1 MKRIAAFVAALCL
14 ALPAYAQ
21 QSSWLWWGATNP
33 VPVSAA
39 NPLPVTG
46 AGAPA
51 TSLTVGTTTIVGGT
65 TLGLLYDNAGVL
77 GNLATGNNGILVTDG
92 SGHPSIST
100 TFPTA
105 LFPLVAPDGA
115 IALEGSDATSGF
127 GLAATTG
134 LPQMVDGSNGL
145 TIATSNHADDYQ
157 GSQGVQ
163 VLSTQSFFGIAI
175 GPLSGSGTGYL
186 DVNSYGT
193 NYPTVVL
200 TKALGTRV
208 SPLPITNGTIIGEMQ
223 FAGQPDTV
231 PGDQNTSASILASAA
246 QDFATAQGTQ
256 LFLRTTSLGNFS
268 RDNRLIIDGAGNTNV
283 ENGSLVV
290 GNSIPTNCVSAT
302 AGNGC
307 FGGAIFVG
315 TPSGTAPSAGD
326 VDISGS
332 FKVNGVPLTSGSTV
346 NVNTSSLIET
356 RPNDTSTGSAA
367 NKLVVYTSAAQ
378 VKTAAVTDTS
388 DVFGICV
395 SGIAGTSCGTSGN
408 ASVAIAGQ
416 ASCAFDGATT
426 AGDFVVAST
435 SVAGDC
441 SDAGATVP
449 ATVQVLGYVLSTN
462 GGAGTYAV
470 DISNIGAMAAL
481 NAKAQPGGT
490 AGAIQYNS
498 SNKFGGAVI
507 TGIVKGNG
515 TSAPAAAVAADLPA
529 TTLATGT
536 SVSLSTPREYYVCT
550 STCTVTPPVPAAGYE
565 FCVLNDD
572 NVATVIT
579 LAALGSS
586 ARYENTGRT
595 AYGTAGTGTF
605 ISGGAAGDKVCI
617 VGRDSTHYLTT
628 TFNGTWT
635 AN

>member
-77 GNLATGNNGILVTDG
+77 GNLATGNSGVLVTDG
-92 SGHPSIST
+92 SGNPSIST
-100 TFPTA
+100 TLPT
-105 LFPLVAPDGA
+105 
-115 IALEGSDATSGF
+115 
-127 GLAATTG
+127 GLAATSLNLTTPLLGVATG
-134 LPQMVDGSNGL
+134 
-145 TIATSNHADDYQ
+145 TS
-157 GSQGVQ
+157 
-163 VLSTQSFFGIAI
+163 L
-175 GPLSGSGTGYL
+175 
-186 DVNSYGT
+186 
-193 NYPTVVL
+193 
-200 TKALGTRV
+200 ALG
-208 SPLPITNGTIIGEMQ
+208 SPTGGSIANSVNV
-223 FAGQPDTV
+223 AGGFYV
-231 PGDQNTSASILASAA
+231 NNVLLSA
-246 QDFATAQGTQ
+246 
-256 LFLRTTSLGNFS
+256 
-268 RDNRLIIDGAGNTNV
+268 
-283 ENGSLVV
+283 
-290 GNSIPTNCVSAT
+290 
-302 AGNGC
+302 
-307 FGGAIFVG
+307 
-315 TPSGTAPSAGD
+315 
-326 VDISGS
+326 
-332 FKVNGVPLTSGSTV
+332 GSTV

-395 SGIAGTSCGTSGN
+395 SGITGTSCGTSGS

-462 GGAGTYAV
+462 VGAGTYPV

-481 NAKAQPGGT
+481 NSKAKPGGT
-490 AGAIQYNS
+490 NGQIQYNS
-498 SNKFGGAVI
+498 SGAFAGV
-507 TGIVKGNG
+507 TNVPLGNG
-515 TSAPAAAVAADLPA
+515 
-529 TTLATGT
+529 GT
-536 SVSLSTPREYYVCT
+536 N
-550 STCTVTPPVPAAGYE
+550 A
-565 FCVLNDD
+565 
-572 NVATVIT
+572 T
-579 LAALGSS
+579 LAASNGGIFYSTASAGAILAGTATAGLPLLSGSS
-586 ARYENTGRT
+586 TTPAWGSDANIAYLDTAQAWTKPQRTNTETPAISTATFTPVFSTGQNHRIVLTTACPCTLANPAAIVAGQSGMFEIVQSSTGSNTITTWGSEYEYAGGTSTITLST
-595 AYGTAGTGTF
+595 ANN
-605 ISGGAAGDKVCI
+605 AADYIPYYV
-617 VGRDSTHYLTT
+617 DSTGSFIVLGGIIKGPAH
-628 TFNGTWT
+628 
-635 AN
+635 